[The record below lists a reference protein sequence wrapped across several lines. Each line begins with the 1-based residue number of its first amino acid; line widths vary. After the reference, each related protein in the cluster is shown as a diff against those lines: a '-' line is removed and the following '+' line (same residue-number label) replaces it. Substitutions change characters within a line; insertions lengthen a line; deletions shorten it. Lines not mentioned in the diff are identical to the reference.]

1 MNSTVVNVL
10 QQLIANVYAIRAR
23 THHQHFAT
31 TSYAQHM
38 ALGSFYEEVEEIL
51 DDVIEA
57 AIGQG
62 FPIDS
67 VTGATITF
75 TLPSADKAS
84 TIAVVS
90 AFRDFVD
97 EAIETIEDS
106 YEESNEEM
114 NEASGDD
121 YENLENEMLR
131 FVQLSNQTIY
141 KLQRLS

>member
-1 MNSTVVNVL
+1 MNPTVTSIL
-10 QQLIANVYAIRAR
+10 QRLIANVYAIRAQ

-31 TSYAQHM
+31 RSYAQHM

-67 VTGATITF
+67 VTGATISF
-75 TLPSADKAS
+75 TLPNADNTS
-84 TIAVVS
+84 TVNVIA

-97 EAIETIEDS
+97 EAIEMLEAAD
-106 YEESNEEM
+106 EAEEM
-114 NEASGDD
+114 NETSGGDF
-121 YENLENEMLR
+121 ENLENEMLR
-131 FVQLSNQTIY
+131 FIQLSNQTIY